1 MIPRA
6 RARSPLIAK
15 LLLLAGCGALVFV
28 ISAMVRETQRRN
40 AVASEIHA
48 MESEIA
54 KLEQQRARVS
64 DLLKQAETPDF
75 LEREARLRLGL
86 QKPGETVLI
95 VPEGAGRATATAGET
110 QGASVAPS
118 SNAAKWWQ
126 RMFR

>member
-1 MIPRA
+1 MIPRT
-6 RARSPLIAK
+6 RPRSPLIAK

-28 ISAMVRETQRRN
+28 VSAMIRETQRRN

-95 VPEGAGRATATAGET
+95 VPESAGRATVAGEA
-110 QGASVAPS
+110 QGAPAAPP